1 VCGFLSN
8 YAVAVLAPNTNGV
21 SGVVY
26 FTDTGEGVKIEYD
39 IKGLSDGEHGFHIHE
54 YGDLTDGCESAC
66 AHFNPFN
73 KQHGGLDS
81 EERHE
86 GDLGNI
92 VSDGGSAKGVIFAK
106 TLSLQPTEI
115 TSILGRMIIVHEDR
129 DDLGLGGNE
138 ESLKT
143 GNAGKRVGC
152 GVIGLAEPP
161 QINNA
166 EEINDLSAPLHDEY
180 VDYMIKNHEGMDI
193 NLDIENLLKLNIIEP
208 FDKLEAL
215 KPKGL
220 YFVETFTNNSL
231 RPTYIAEFE
240 ESGFDVYPDYNHRWR
255 KLENNL
261 NLKKKVK
268 EFAWE
273 YDELRP
279 IPFLGWNTGSKF
291 YKFLGD
297 NVEFKFLNW
306 KSDEPWEV
314 KE

>member
-1 VCGFLSN
+1 LSN

-73 KQHGGLDS
+73 KKHGGLDS

-106 TLSLQPTEI
+106 NLSLQPTEI

-152 GVIGLAEPP
+152 GVVGLAEPP

-166 EEINDLSAPLHDEY
+166 EEINDLLLTLYEEY
-180 VDYMIKNHEGMDI
+180 VDYVIKNHGGLES
-193 NLDIENLLKLNIIEP
+193 KLNIEKMLKLKIVEP
-208 FDKLEAL
+208 FDKLKAL

-220 YFVETFTNNSL
+220 YLVFMDEKPQYV
-231 RPTYIAEFE
+231 AEFDE
-240 ESGFDVYPDYNHRWR
+240 GGYDDFNDYNHRWR
-255 KLENNL
+255 RLEKNL
-261 NLKKKVK
+261 NHNDFKVWK
-268 EFAWE
+268 RQYYE
-273 YDELRP
+273 YDVLNP
-279 IPFLGWNTGSKF
+279 VPYLGWNKNSKF

-306 KSDEPWEV
+306 KSDEPWGV

>member
-1 VCGFLSN
+1 MSN

-73 KQHGGLDS
+73 KKHGGLDS

-129 DDLGLGGNE
+129 DDLGLGDNE

-161 QINNA
+161 KINNA
-166 EEINDLSAPLHDEY
+166 EEINGFSFSQAYEEY
-180 VDYMIKNHEGMDI
+180 SDYVIKNHGGLEGKL
-193 NLDIENLLKLNIIEP
+193 NIEKMLKLKIIEP
-208 FDKLEAL
+208 FDKLEVL

-220 YFVETFTNNSL
+220 YVVVDMFEQPQYV
-231 RPTYIAEFE
+231 AEFNEDGYE
-240 ESGFDVYPDYNHRWR
+240 EMYGSYDNYNHRWR
-255 KLENNL
+255 NIQYNL
-261 NLKKKVK
+261 NKNKSLNL
-268 EFAWE
+268 AWD
-273 YDELRP
+273 YDELKP
-279 IPFLGWNTGSKF
+279 IPYLGWNTNSKF
-291 YKFLGD
+291 YKFLG
-297 NVEFKFLNW
+297 NPVELKFLNW